1 VGDQRTDRVLFVC
14 LLLAGLLGSLIGVP
28 YTIAVLMDPAA
39 GGPVDPRDVWLS
51 AVVEATLFLAPAS
64 AVGVWLGKRVD
75 LGPRLLRVLVSGLP
89 RGGKDLRS
97 SLAAA
102 VLAGLTL
109 GVVGLW
115 QYSLP
120 EGALGPGLD
129 NPTTAEYFL
138 RALSAALTEEIL
150 FRLGLLTLFAWVI
163 GSVAKRPVPDS
174 PSQWA
179 GNVLVAPIFVGAH
192 LPHILTFGSIGWNF
206 LIPIVLVSSTAS
218 IVMGWLYMRY
228 GLISAVVAHFI
239 VDLVVYVIAR
249 LWI

>member
-1 VGDQRTDRVLFVC
+1 MTDQRTDRVLFVC
-14 LLLAGLLGSLIGVP
+14 LLLAGLFGSLIGVP

-39 GGPVDPRDVWLS
+39 GGPVDARVAWLS
-51 AVVEATLFLAPAS
+51 AVAEALLFLAPAS
-64 AVGVWLGKRVD
+64 AVGVWLGKRVG
-75 LGPRLLRVLVSGLP
+75 LGPRVLRVLVSGMP
-89 RGGKDLRS
+89 GGGKELRS
-97 SLAAA
+97 SLVAA
-102 VLAGLTL
+102 VLVGLIL

-129 NPTTAEYFL
+129 NPTTFEHFL

-150 FRLGLLTLFAWVI
+150 FRLGLLTFFAWVI
-163 GSVAKRPVPDS
+163 GSVAKRPVPDAA
-174 PSQWA
+174 SQWA
-179 GNVLVAPIFVGAH
+179 GNVLVAPIFFGAH

-206 LIPIVLVSSTAS
+206 LIPIFVVSSTAS
-218 IVMGWLYMRY
+218 IVMGWLYMRH
-228 GLISAVVAHFI
+228 GLISAVTAHFI

>member
-1 VGDQRTDRVLFVC
+1 VDDQRTDRVLFVG
-14 LLLAGLLGSLIGVP
+14 LLLAGLVGSLIGVP
-28 YTIAVLMDPAA
+28 YTLAVLMDPAA
-39 GGPVDPRDVWLS
+39 GGPVDARDVWLS
-51 AVVEATLFLAPAS
+51 AVVEALFFLAPAS
-64 AVGVWLGKRVD
+64 AVGVWLGRRVG
-75 LGPRLLRVLVSGLP
+75 LGPRLLRELIPGMHG
-89 RGGKDLRS
+89 RGKDLRS
-97 SLAAA
+97 SLVAA

-120 EGALGPGLD
+120 EGALGLGLD
-129 NPTTAEYFL
+129 NPTTFEHLL

-163 GSVAKRPVPDS
+163 GSVAKRPVPDA

-179 GNVLVAPIFVGAH
+179 GNLLVAPIFFAGH
-192 LPHILTFGSIGWNF
+192 LPHILAFGSIGWN
-206 LIPIVLVSSTAS
+206 LLLPIFAVGSMAS

-239 VDLVVYVIAR
+239 VDLVVCVIAR